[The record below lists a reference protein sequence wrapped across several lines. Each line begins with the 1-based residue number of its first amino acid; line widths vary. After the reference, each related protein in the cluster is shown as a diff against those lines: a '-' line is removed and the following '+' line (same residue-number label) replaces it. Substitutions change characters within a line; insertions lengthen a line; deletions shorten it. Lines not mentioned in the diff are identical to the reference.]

1 MVLPILSINLVVEVQ
16 RAIEQPDAY
25 RLWVAVLALGLFLF
39 SFTARG
45 MALRAQDRVIR
56 LEEQLR
62 LSRIMP
68 GEGQTL
74 IDTLRPGQLIALR
87 FAPDAE
93 VPDLV
98 RRIVSG
104 ELRSGDEIKR
114 AIREWRPDH
123 LRV

>member
-68 GEGQTL
+68 AEGQTL

>member
-1 MVLPILSINLVVEVQ
+1 MVLPILSINLVVEVR

-68 GEGQTL
+68 AEGQTL